1 MKLGICIKGYWKDEL
16 FDVNL
21 PDAWRHNGLQH
32 VSGFTEDYFDFD
44 EDHIIDYLIKHP
56 YSWGTCLMPE
66 ICEKLKERIDPNDDY
81 MNDMLE
87 WHMRG
92 FFKQKLIKVRK
103 ESNKEKSEFLN
114 FLEYFIYY

>member
-1 MKLGICIKGYWKDEL
+1 MKKLGICIKGYYKNDL
-16 FDVNL
+16 FDVDL
-21 PDAWRHNGLQH
+21 PYAWRHNGLQY

-92 FFKQKLIKVRK
+92 FFK
-103 ESNKEKSEFLN
+103 
-114 FLEYFIYY
+114 